1 MDTPSFLC
9 LKEVAQGFKTLG
21 QFFFFMDF
29 VCVWYHSF
37 FLASKVVLH
46 SALKTT
52 GDFFDIEHFFG
63 PTEKREV
70 DLQH

>member
-21 QFFFFMDF
+21 QFFFHGF
-29 VCVWYHSF
+29 CLCLISLF